1 MGAAAAVL
9 LGSATRSKQ
18 RPLTV
23 ASDKSGIGHTE
34 PAAGLAGVV
43 HAVLASTRRMAL
55 PVLHLRTLN
64 PYLDSTLAGV
74 SSSINIPRQPRGA
87 LLSSSA
93 PGSSSSSSSSSSFG
107 NCLITGVSSFAFQGT
122 NAHLLLA
129 AGSTSSA
136 AATAAVTAAAQQR
149 QQLMQQKYLSV
160 LAPPHSLVYSAAA
173 ALSGSSRS
181 VQFEVQLSH
190 PSVAWL
196 FDHIVG
202 GRPVL
207 PGAAYLEVALAAG
220 RQLLG
225 SGYATDLAL
234 AAVSISAPL
243 VLSEG
248 PAAAAKVQLQVV
260 VDPATGVLSISSSS
274 SSNSSHGAASTTHV
288 NGSLIRI
295 SSSANGS
302 LQALQLVR
310 QQQEG
315 CSDSSFDR
323 IAAKGLQPLETAGL
337 YADLAKAGLN
347 YGLGFR
353 LLRNV
358 KFGSSDAA
366 AQLQPMSDQGETFA
380 H

>member
-1 MGAAAAVL
+1 
-9 LGSATRSKQ
+9 
-18 RPLTV
+18 
-23 ASDKSGIGHTE
+23 
-34 PAAGLAGVV
+34 
-43 HAVLASTRRMAL
+43 MAL

-93 PGSSSSSSSSSSFG
+93 GGSSSSSIG
-107 NCLITGVSSFAFQGT
+107 DCLVSGVSSFAFQGT

-149 QQLMQQKYLSV
+149 QHLMQPKYLSV
-160 LAPPHSLVYSAAA
+160 LAPAHSLVWSAAA

-181 VQFEVQLSH
+181 VHFEVQLSH
-190 PSVAWL
+190 LSVAWL
-196 FDHIVG
+196 FDHMVG

-243 VLSEG
+243 VLPEG
-248 PAAAAKVQLQVV
+248 PAAAAKVHLQVT

-274 SSNSSHGAASTTHV
+274 GSSSSTMHV
-288 NGSLIRI
+288 SGSIIRI
-295 SSSANGS
+295 SSSADGS

-315 CSDSSFDR
+315 SSDSSFDR

-347 YGLGFR
+347 YGPGFR
-353 LLRNV
+353 LLHNV
-358 KFGSSDAA
+358 KFGASDAA
-366 AQLQPMSDQGETFA
+366 AQLQPMSDQG
-380 H
+380 